1 MYSYLFQFLFEAAFL
16 NAMLMF
22 HIFSL
27 ILLQEEDESYSDKSD
42 ADFEAALEEAQNM
55 SPPPAKKKSKTKKTK
70 KKKKTKT
77 TSSFPG
83 SEGENDGYEVIISL

>member
-1 MYSYLFQFLFEAAFL
+1 M
-16 NAMLMF
+16 
-22 HIFSL
+22 
-27 ILLQEEDESYSDKSD
+27 QEEDESYSDKSD

-55 SPPPAKKKSKTKKTK
+55 SPPPTKKKSKTKKPK

-83 SEGENDGYEVIISL
+83 SEGENDGYEVSLICACKIFRILSLYCSIKCIVVSSFSI